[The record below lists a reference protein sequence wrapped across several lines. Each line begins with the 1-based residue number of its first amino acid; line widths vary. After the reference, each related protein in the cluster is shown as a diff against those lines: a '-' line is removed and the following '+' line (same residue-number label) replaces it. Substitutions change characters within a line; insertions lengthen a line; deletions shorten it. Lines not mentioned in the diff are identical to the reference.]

1 MDNDRHG
8 LSLGRVSGMGI
19 EQWLPRIRLLLPG
32 NYRGIARIQEFEEYH
47 KVIQIRAAF
56 PHHSKSENLC
66 WHDDYD
72 VNDKCNLTLNET
84 KWFRAIHQS
93 QEPVNFSMEQFR
105 DYCLDYPDYCLARYY
120 PDRRGRRSGRFY
132 RPGSTLNGN
141 EIYISSVCLPFLP
154 IEAT

>member
-8 LSLGRVSGMGI
+8 LSLGRVSGMDI

-56 PHHSKSENLC
+56 PHHSKSEKLC

-72 VNDKCNLTLNET
+72 INGKCNLTLNET
-84 KWFRAIHQS
+84 KWFRAIHQFQWIFWWS
-93 QEPVNFSMEQFR
+93 SSGIIVLIILIIALQDIILIEEDGGVE
-105 DYCLDYPDYCLARYY
+105 
-120 PDRRGRRSGRFY
+120 GR
-132 RPGSTLNGN
+132 P
-141 EIYISSVCLPFLP
+141 
-154 IEAT
+154 